1 MNEEFLSNLNVMA
14 KSPLILAALAKAA
27 VPQYDFTQVKG
38 LSAEGSA
45 AFDTALLT
53 ATTGDHYIIRIAN
66 TQAAGAEQEVE
77 LRALKAFGITD
88 RMRLPFKISNLIGE
102 TKDERGNRALVFEF
116 IYGNPIDINTVSADS
131 HFSNSIAKAIAAIH
145 NLSKL
150 IVEDAH
156 LASYESAEI
165 VRNRVAELDRIAAT
179 GRVPSILLS
188 RWESALEDSSL
199 FRFQPCV
206 IHGSLNGDSM
216 LALDGEVTGVLGW
229 STLKISDPAEDF
241 AWILGTGI
249 HELSDSIIDV
259 YRQHHI
265 AVDPG
270 FRQRAT
276 LYSELEFA
284 RWLMHGLA
292 KKDQEIIDDAV
303 SLLEGLAEEVATG
316 AVGRLTAAPIQVINT
331 FEPAP
336 IEVLIEE
343 TEFEVI
349 DLSAPDAQTAE
360 QISFNDD
367 ATRPIEL
374 PQKSDNELF

>member
-1 MNEEFLSNLNVMA
+1 MA

-53 ATTGDHYIIRIAN
+53 STTGEHYIIRIAN

-88 RMRLPFKISNLIGE
+88 RMRLPFKITNLIGE
-102 TKDERGNRALVFEF
+102 TKDDRGNRALVFEF
-116 IYGNPIDINTVSADS
+116 IYGNPIDINSVGADS
-131 HFSNSIAKAIAAIH
+131 HFSNSIAKSIAAIH

-150 IVEDAH
+150 VVEDAH
-156 LASYESAEI
+156 LAAYEPADV
-165 VRNRVAELDRIAAT
+165 VRNRIAELDRIAAA
-179 GRVPSILLS
+179 GKVPSILLS
-188 RWESALEDSSL
+188 RWEAALEDSSL
-199 FRFQPCV
+199 FRFQPTV

-216 LALDGEVTGVLGW
+216 LALDNEVTGVLGW

-241 AWILGTGI
+241 AWILATGI
-249 HELSDSIIDV
+249 HELSDSVIDV

-276 LYSELEFA
+276 LYSELELA
-284 RWLMHGLA
+284 RWLMHGIN
-292 KKDQEIIDDAV
+292 KKDHEIIDDAV
-303 SLLEGLAEEVATG
+303 AMLEVLAEDVATG
-316 AVGRLTAAPIQVINT
+316 AVGRLTAAPISVINT
-331 FEPAP
+331 FEPEV
-336 IEVLIEE
+336 IEFEVEE
-343 TEFEVI
+343 TEFEII
-349 DLSAPDAQTAE
+349 DLNADDAGVGTGAGYE
-360 QISFNDD
+360 SD

-374 PQKSDNELF
+374 PQKSENELF

>member
-1 MNEEFLSNLNVMA
+1 MKEGFLSNLNDMA

-53 ATTGDHYIIRIAN
+53 ATTGEHYIIRIAN

-77 LRALKAFGITD
+77 LRALKAFGLTD

-116 IYGNPIDINTVSADS
+116 IYGNPIDISSVAADS

-145 NLSKL
+145 NVSKL
-150 IVEDAH
+150 VVEDAH
-156 LASYESAEI
+156 LASYEPADV

-179 GRVPSILLS
+179 GKVPSILLS
-188 RWESALEDSSL
+188 RWESALEDTSL
-199 FRFQPCV
+199 FRFQPTV

-216 LALDGEVTGVLGW
+216 LALDNEVTGVIGW

-241 AWILGTGI
+241 AWILGTSI

-259 YRQHHI
+259 YRQHNI

-276 LYSELEFA
+276 LYGELELA
-284 RWLMHGLA
+284 RWLMHGIN

-303 SLLEGLAEEVATG
+303 AMLEGLAEDVATG
-316 AVGRLTAAPIQVINT
+316 AVGRLTAAPISLVNN
-331 FEPAP
+331 FEPEV
-336 IEVLIEE
+336 IEFEFE
-343 TEFEVI
+343 QTEFEII
-349 DLSAPDAQTAE
+349 DLNATDSGEGTSAGYE
-360 QISFNDD
+360 SD

-374 PQKSDNELF
+374 PQKSENELF